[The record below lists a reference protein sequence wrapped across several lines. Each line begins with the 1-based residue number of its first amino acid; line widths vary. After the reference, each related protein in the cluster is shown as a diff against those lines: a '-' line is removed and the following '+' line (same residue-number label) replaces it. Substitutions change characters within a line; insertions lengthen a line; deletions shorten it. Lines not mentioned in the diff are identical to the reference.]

1 MEEKTIKNRLAKLK
15 TINKVRR
22 KNKRFEYAACRSVI
36 SHHRAASIL
45 WGPNLF
51 HNISNPNILDDALI
65 RSTIFILQFYFVVY
79 VIVNTLH
86 LKMMKVAAVR
96 RARHKLHYTK
106 VRKLIEHSSVF
117 IHYNA
122 PRY

>member
-15 TINKVRR
+15 TINKGRR

-36 SHHRAASIL
+36 SHHHAASIL

-65 RSTIFILQFYFVVY
+65 RSTILILHFLLRRLRNCKHVAFEDDEGSSCPEGEAQAP
-79 VIVNTLH
+79 LH
-86 LKMMKVAAVR
+86 Q
-96 RARHKLHYTK
+96 
-106 VRKLIEHSSVF
+106 S
-117 IHYNA
+117 
-122 PRY
+122 

>member
-1 MEEKTIKNRLAKLK
+1 MEGKTIKNRLAKLK

-51 HNISNPNILDDALI
+51 HNISNPNILDDALT
-65 RSTIFILQFYFVVY
+65 RLNTLDHFDSTILLRRLRNCKHVAFKDDEGSSCPEGEAQAP
-79 VIVNTLH
+79 LH
-86 LKMMKVAAVR
+86 Q
-96 RARHKLHYTK
+96 
-106 VRKLIEHSSVF
+106 S
-117 IHYNA
+117 
-122 PRY
+122 